1 MYQWHLE
8 LQWLRRLFMQLKVGA
23 AGEGTEKSQGVYEP
37 VAAASEEATAES
49 EFKSELWGSLGV
61 SKLGEQKCVTQSLV
75 LV

>member
-1 MYQWHLE
+1 
-8 LQWLRRLFMQLKVGA
+8 MQLKVGA

-61 SKLGEQKCVTQSLV
+61 SKLGEQKCGDAVTSISIKNQSLTSYDWSQP
-75 LV
+75 